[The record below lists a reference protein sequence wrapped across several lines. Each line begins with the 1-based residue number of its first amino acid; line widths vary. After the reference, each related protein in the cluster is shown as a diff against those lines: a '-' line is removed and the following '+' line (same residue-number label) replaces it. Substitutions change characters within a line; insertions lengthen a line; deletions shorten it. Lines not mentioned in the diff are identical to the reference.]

1 MKVLALVK
9 KEAQDILTNRIY
21 LMVVFV
27 QIFIILGAFGLGI
40 ASSVI
45 TDPTLLDK
53 YGATSSLKVGIS
65 EDLIN
70 SSLSNNLKA
79 QNLNIVYFK
88 DIKKANTLLGSEL
101 VAVIQVSPPPNENIV
116 FQSDTSNAFYPIV
129 SEKINNAINKFKLEK
144 RLQSAGLTPNQIQK
158 IQNPVILN
166 VNKINE
172 DIQPRL
178 ALNNSYFVEIMYG
191 FIVPFVLLLPF
202 FLASNIV
209 TDSIVGEKERKTF
222 EMLLMTPLPS
232 SMVIIG
238 KILPILSFSMIQSIA
253 WTILLDLLGVPIFNS
268 LILVL
273 ILLFIGLGFIGI
285 GILISML
292 VDSTKEANSAITLA
306 LMFATFLLFIPLF
319 IKIQYFEGILNII
332 PTVLMV
338 KLASSPNVSLDILL
352 FIIPTM
358 SISLLIFGLTVNYFR
373 HERAIRL

>member
-1 MKVLALVK
+1 MKVLALAK
-9 KEAQDILTNRIY
+9 KEAQDILTNKIY
-21 LMVVFV
+21 IMVVFV
-27 QIFIILGAFGLGI
+27 QIFIIIGAFGLGI

-65 EDLIN
+65 EDLTN
-70 SSLSNNLKA
+70 SNIVTDLKA
-79 QNLNIVYFK
+79 QNLNLIYFN
-88 DIKKANTLLGSEL
+88 DIKDANALLGSEL
-101 VAVIQVSPPPNENIV
+101 VAVIQVSPPPNEDIV

-129 SEKINNAINKFKLEK
+129 SQKINAAVNKFRLEK
-144 RLQSAGLTPNQIQK
+144 KLQSAGLNPDQIQK

-166 VNKINE
+166 EIKVNENN
-172 DIQPRL
+172 QPRL
-178 ALNNSYFVEIMYG
+178 TVNNSYFVEIMYG

-222 EMLLMTPLPS
+222 EMILMTPLPS

-253 WTILLDLLGVPIFNS
+253 WIILLDILGVPIFNS
-268 LILVL
+268 FILIF
-273 ILLFIGLGFIGI
+273 ILFFVGLGFIGI
-285 GILISML
+285 GILISMI

-319 IKIQYFEGILNII
+319 IKIQYFGGILDVI

-338 KLASSPNVSLDILL
+338 KLSSTPNISLETLL
-352 FIIPTM
+352 FLIPTVLI
-358 SISLLIFGLTVNYFR
+358 SILIFGLTVNYFR

>member
-1 MKVLALVK
+1 MKLIALAK

-27 QIFIILGAFGLGI
+27 QIFIILGAFGLGL

-53 YGATSSLKVGIS
+53 YGVTSSLKVGIS
-65 EDLIN
+65 DDLEN
-70 SSLSNNLKA
+70 SSIAKDLSA
-79 QNLNIVYFK
+79 QNLNLVYFK
-88 DIKKANTLLGSEL
+88 DMNKANASLGSGL
-101 VAVIQVSPPPNENIV
+101 IAVVQVSSFPTQDITV
-116 FQSDTSNAFYPIV
+116 QSDTSNPFYPVV

-144 RLQSAGLTPNQIQK
+144 RLQSAGINQSQIQK
-158 IQNPVILN
+158 IENPIILN
-166 VNKINE
+166 EIKVNNE
-172 DIQPRL
+172 NPAKL
-178 ALNNSYFVEIMYG
+178 ALNTSYFVEIMYG

-232 SMVIIG
+232 YMVIIG
-238 KILPILSFSMIQSIA
+238 KTLPILSFSALQSVA
-253 WTILLDLLGVPIFNS
+253 WIILLSLLGVPIYNA
-268 LILVL
+268 LILIL
-273 ILLFIGLGFIGI
+273 ILLFVGLGFIGV

-292 VDSTKEANSAITLA
+292 VDSTKEANSAITLV
-306 LMFATFLLFIPLF
+306 LMFATFILFMPLF
-319 IKIQYFEGILNII
+319 IKINYFEGILNMI

-338 KLASSPNVSLDILL
+338 KLSSTPVISPEVIL
-352 FIIPTM
+352 FFIPTVL
-358 SISLLIFGLTVNYFR
+358 ISALIFGLTVNYFR